1 MSESSPLLALSM
13 TEAFVVVAPFSNAF
27 IKDWPPEHY
36 RRLIELCVERG
47 GVRAIVVGTSGQ
59 REAANQI
66 IRALPAPA
74 VENRCGTM
82 SWLEL
87 GALIDGS
94 AAVVGNDS
102 GVAHL
107 AATRGARTICISEG
121 PNPSSNGWPEAHA
134 SLCCR
139 KRTSCSPCA
148 IHHHSLCPY
157 QKRCLSE
164 ISPEQVF
171 SELAN
176 YLGPSTGRQP
186 AQIAAG

>member
-13 TEAFVVVAPFSNAF
+13 TEALVVVAPFSNAF
-27 IKDWPPEHY
+27 IKDWPPEYY
-36 RRLIELCVERG
+36 RQLIELCVERG

-59 REAANQI
+59 RELGNQI

-107 AATRGARTICISEG
+107 AATRGARTICIFGGSKSVFEWMARG
-121 PNPSSNGWPEAHA
+121 PRVVV
-134 SLCCR
+134 LQ

-176 YLGPSTGRQP
+176 YLDPRTGRQP

>member
-1 MSESSPLLALSM
+1 MSKSSPLLALSM
-13 TEAFVVVAPFSNAF
+13 TEALVVVAPFSNAF

-36 RRLIELCVERG
+36 RQLIELCVERG

-59 REAANQI
+59 RELGNQI

-102 GVAHL
+102 GSRSPRRNARRQDDLHIWRVKIRL
-107 AATRGARTICISEG
+107 RMDGQRPTRRRAAETNLLLSVRNSPSFRLSISKALFERDFAGAGFFGAR
-121 PNPSSNGWPEAHA
+121 
-134 SLCCR
+134 
-139 KRTSCSPCA
+139 
-148 IHHHSLCPY
+148 
-157 QKRCLSE
+157 
-164 ISPEQVF
+164 
-171 SELAN
+171 
-176 YLGPSTGRQP
+176 
-186 AQIAAG
+186 